1 MPKLWW
7 TAAFGVFAALR
18 IAVVAGRR
26 VERFNDTVE
35 TPVWHGYTDI
45 VRRRRN
51 FAMRRV
57 AAPEDIFPVF
67 HDLFSANGVTA

>member
-1 MPKLWW
+1 
-7 TAAFGVFAALR
+7 
-18 IAVVAGRR
+18 
-26 VERFNDTVE
+26 VE
-35 TPVWHGYTDI
+35 TPVWHGYTEI
-45 VRRRRN
+45 TRRRRN